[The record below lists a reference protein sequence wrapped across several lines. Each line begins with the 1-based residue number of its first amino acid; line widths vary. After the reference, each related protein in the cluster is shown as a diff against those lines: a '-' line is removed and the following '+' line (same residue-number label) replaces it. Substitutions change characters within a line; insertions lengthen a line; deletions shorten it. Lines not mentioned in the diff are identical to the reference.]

1 MSWGP
6 SVDTA
11 SVKAPGPT
19 AVSVSRS
26 RGRLA
31 ERGESLVDRLRAP
44 GQLRPGRELAE
55 RPESGLLAARPVQ
68 GADAPRLERQ
78 GEQAVELVRLTA
90 LDRVPTGEHDEE
102 VVEEVTVVA
111 LVEHVAHGL
120 DLGTCD
126 LELVVSSAARASR
139 VRLLAQ
145 DRVEL
150 VLEPAGL
157 DRAVHSALLG
167 RAGLHHQRPA
177 RVGSPGAIARV
188 QGLQP
193 IEVYPLA

>member
-11 SVKAPGPT
+11 SVNAPGPT

-26 RGRLA
+26 SGRLP
-31 ERGESLVDRLRAP
+31 ERGEGLVDRLRAP

-90 LDRVPTGEHDEE
+90 LDRVPAGEHDEE

-120 DLGTCD
+120 DLGACD
-126 LELVVSSAARASR
+126 LELVVLQQHGRHACASSPRIAWSSCSNPP
-139 VRLLAQ
+139 VSIEQ
-145 DRVEL
+145 CI
-150 VLEPAGL
+150 P
-157 DRAVHSALLG
+157 HSLG
-167 RAGLHHQRPA
+167 APVSHHQRPA

-193 IEVYPLA
+193 IDVYPLA